1 MNLGVT
7 LYGRNPI
14 RPGPRGPM
22 EDGQFTFPGC
32 SGTKLTI
39 VEQVQLCVWFS
50 HDAPVQ
56 DVNNAKVCDHY
67 EMHIG
72 M

>member
-1 MNLGVT
+1 
-7 LYGRNPI
+7 
-14 RPGPRGPM
+14 M

-50 HDAPVQ
+50 HVAPVQ
-56 DVNNAKVCDHY
+56 DVNNAWCVIIAKL
-67 EMHIG
+67 HIG
-72 M
+72 L